1 MLKELRKRAK
11 EAVAKRVEKRV
22 ERYKNKLKQQLPSQ
36 ISLWSAR
43 EDRLLK
49 IISKKAGVSIAALLI
64 RQCPNPPCEVDPDT
78 DDETKTEDE
87 NIKVSDIT
95 DNNDDPTIR
104 AWTASDKGYS
114 RLPVCL
120 RACVPVPFYT
130 SRSPAS
136 LTAITHLC
144 VVAGAALEIS
154 EKQRDRLQNQ
164 TMAMAQYCGMM
175 CNRAKTMLNF
185 VEKEC
190 PSNRGNVLTLF
201 RKKYPMFGLRTITNN
216 IIGKFGTTHTYLHIH
231 RTHTRSRTHTY
242 IH

>member
-1 MLKELRKRAK
+1 MLVCSVLPRLTFVFYCILQAERQTLLLEELRKRAK

-78 DDETKTEDE
+78 DDETKTVDE

-95 DNNDDPTIR
+95 DNNHDPTIR

-114 RLPVCL
+114 RLPACL
-120 RACVPVPFYT
+120 SACVRVCPILPLPFPRLSNSHHT
-130 SRSPAS
+130 FVCSCGCR
-136 LTAITHLC
+136 
-144 VVAGAALEIS
+144 V
-154 EKQRDRLQNQ
+154 RD
-164 TMAMAQYCGMM
+164 
-175 CNRAKTMLNF
+175 
-185 VEKEC
+185 
-190 PSNRGNVLTLF
+190 
-201 RKKYPMFGLRTITNN
+201 I
-216 IIGKFGTTHTYLHIH
+216 
-231 RTHTRSRTHTY
+231 
-242 IH
+242 